1 MDPFLKV
8 NDENE
13 YTRRSLGSDP
23 VNPTLGCSSPPTLS
37 PSGFP
42 RDIASYLW
50 VRIIL
55 SVKYKISD
63 VGTAP

>member
-8 NDENE
+8 NDDNE

-23 VNPTLGCSSPPTLS
+23 VNPTLECSTPLALS

-42 RDIASYLW
+42 QDIANYLR

-55 SVKYKISD
+55 SVKYKVSD